1 MSSETMV
8 TVVGNVATTPVF
20 RELPTGPVA
29 RFRLAAHTRRFDR
42 VQNVWVDGHT
52 NFFTVW
58 AWRALGTNVQS
69 SLALGEPVMVQG
81 KLKVRDEERGG
92 QHWTSADIEAV
103 AIGHDLSRG
112 TSAFRRV
119 QQLRAEG
126 AARGDSSRADSP
138 WGASPQGDSP
148 WDVTKPGAAKPGA
161 AKPDGARA
169 DGVRPGGV
177 GAWPD
182 VDPGKA
188 AGRQPAE
195 AEPDLAGP
203 GPEPEPERE
212 PAELASA
219 VPEVAEPQ
227 PVG

>member
-42 VQNVWVDGHT
+42 VQNTWVDGHT

-69 SLALGEPVMVQG
+69 SLSLGEPVMVQG

-119 QQLRAEG
+119 QQ
-126 AARGDSSRADSP
+126 ARVESAPR
-138 WGASPQGDSP
+138 GDSP
-148 WDVTKPGAAKPGA
+148 WDVVKSDVVKSDAAKPEVA
-161 AKPDGARA
+161 MSDGAQA
-169 DGVRPGGV
+169 DSV
-177 GAWPD
+177 
-182 VDPGKA
+182 
-188 AGRQPAE
+188 
-195 AEPDLAGP
+195 EPDL
-203 GPEPEPERE
+203 
-212 PAELASA
+212 S
-219 VPEVAEPQ
+219 EPQ

>member
-112 TSAFRRV
+112 TSAFRRT
-119 QQLRAEG
+119 QQVRAES
-126 AARGDSSRADSP
+126 APR
-138 WGASPQGDSP
+138 GDSP
-148 WDVTKPGAAKPGA
+148 WDVPKSDVVRSDAAKSGLA
-161 AKPDGARA
+161 KADASKAGVAASDVSTSDGAKP
-169 DGVRPGGV
+169 VRV
-177 GAWPD
+177 GAWPE
-182 VDPGKA
+182 VDAGKA
-188 AGRQPAE
+188 GDRQPADPE
-195 AEPDLAGP
+195 SDLVESESESESEPQ
-203 GPEPEPERE
+203 
-212 PAELASA
+212 
-219 VPEVAEPQ
+219 PQ

>member
-29 RFRLAAHTRRFDR
+29 RFRLAAHTRRYDR

-119 QQLRAEG
+119 QQLRMESAPRSDVP
-126 AARGDSSRADSP
+126 RGDAPRD
-138 WGASPQGDSP
+138 DSP
-148 WDVTKPGAAKPGA
+148 WDVTKPGEAGA
-161 AKPDGARA
+161 GSE
-169 DGVRPGGV
+169 VGV
-177 GAWPD
+177 GQAST
-182 VDPGKA
+182 
-188 AGRQPAE
+188 RQPAE
-195 AEPDLAGP
+195 AEPDL
-203 GPEPEPERE
+203 
-212 PAELASA
+212 
-219 VPEVAEPQ
+219 VEPQ

>member
-29 RFRLAAHTRRFDR
+29 RFRLAAHARRFDR

-58 AWRALGTNVQS
+58 AWRALGSNVQS
-69 SLALGEPVMVQG
+69 SLSLGEPVVVQG

-119 QQLRAEG
+119 TLTRSGSAVPS
-126 AARGDSSRADSP
+126 D
-138 WGASPQGDSP
+138 ASDP
-148 WDVTKPGAAKPGA
+148 PGE
-161 AKPDGARA
+161 ARA
-169 DGVRPGGV
+169 AQ
-177 GAWPD
+177 GAQGSP
-182 VDPGKA
+182 
-188 AGRQPAE
+188 
-195 AEPDLAGP
+195 EPSFEIE
-203 GPEPEPERE
+203 PEPEP
-212 PAELASA
+212 
-219 VPEVAEPQ
+219 
-227 PVG
+227 VG

>member
-42 VQNVWVDGHT
+42 VQNTWVDGHT

-119 QQLRAEG
+119 QQPRVESAP
-126 AARGDSSRADSP
+126 R
-138 WGASPQGDSP
+138 GDSP
-148 WDVTKPGAAKPGA
+148 WDVVRPEVVRPDVVKSDAAKSDA
-161 AKPDGARA
+161 AKLD
-169 DGVRPGGV
+169 
-177 GAWPD
+177 
-182 VDPGKA
+182 A
-188 AGRQPAE
+188 ANSQGT
-195 AEPDLAGP
+195 EPDL
-203 GPEPEPERE
+203 
-212 PAELASA
+212 
-219 VPEVAEPQ
+219 AEPQ